1 MVIWKDICTP
11 MFTALLFTI
20 AKIWKQLKLVAF
32 KMYKEDVVHIYNVYD
47 EYYSA
52 IKKEWDF
59 VICDNGWTL
68 KLLC

>member
-1 MVIWKDICTP
+1 
-11 MFTALLFTI
+11 
-20 AKIWKQLKLVAF
+20 
-32 KMYKEDVVHIYNVYD
+32 MYKEDVVHIYNVYD